1 MQTVVVRRYS
11 GVIDRPIDEVRA
23 QYCDMKYHVA
33 QNVHTDIRF
42 RIHDVTEKACHFSQ
56 EISLAGM
63 RQIDELV
70 NTVLP
75 NGDLRSEF
83 VSGVN
88 EGGILRVH
96 FEEPSASATRVTA
109 ELRVPLRGMK
119 ALLAPILGA
128 AAQRALEKAFSQD
141 KRDLEAG
148 NYSKYRETQFTR
160 N

>member
-1 MQTVVVRRYS
+1 METVVVRRYS

-23 QYCDMKYHVA
+23 QYCDMQYHVA

-42 RIHDVTEKACHFSQ
+42 TIHDVTERACRFSQ

-63 RQIDELV
+63 RQIDEII

-83 VSGVN
+83 VTGMN
-88 EGGILRVH
+88 EGGTLRVH
-96 FEEPSASATRVTA
+96 FEEASANATRVTA
-109 ELRVPLRGMK
+109 GLRVPLRGVRV
-119 ALLAPILGA
+119 LLAPILAA

-148 NYSKYRETQFTR
+148 NYSKYQQAHLAHS
-160 N
+160 